1 MRVHEVINE
10 NSASAPI
17 IYHSSNSFVL
27 RLFQTNPIGAEKL
40 FSANRIGGEKLNF
53 ADFLKCYKML

>member
-17 IYHSSNSFVL
+17 FYHSNSFE
-27 RLFQTNPIGAEKL
+27 TSPIGAEKF
-40 FSANRIGGEKLNF
+40 FSANRIGG
-53 ADFLKCYKML
+53 DQ